1 MLQTEPTTGSRRVR
15 REASS
20 CAIGVLWMGGLL
32 ARGSEC
38 SSSGTLAYLKGYS
51 QERYPEGGACTIAR
65 FGMGKFEIKKEALRW
80 HR

>member
-1 MLQTEPTTGSRRVR
+1 
-15 REASS
+15 
-20 CAIGVLWMGGLL
+20 MGGLL